1 MSINTSEMCRL
12 AKKTFENKY
21 LFFYIPD
28 GIGYVVWYGI
38 VTGFL
43 ICLSVCK
50 QMLG

>member
-1 MSINTSEMCRL
+1 MSINTSEIWRL
-12 AKKTFENKY
+12 AKNTFQNKY

-28 GIGYVVWYGI
+28 GIGHVIWCDI

-43 ICLSVCK
+43 ICLSVSK